1 MVAELSSVVLI
12 GIPSALTIITPT
24 TPGCD
29 CILRMVS
36 STSLIIKLS
45 HWNSK
50 SGNFVHLE
58 TKIDRQNYQIL
69 EWNKPIYQD
78 MTTTNG
84 LKIAKCSQRELCLIY
99 YEISGVDFQGDSVP
113 SGYGLVF
120 YAYNQ
125 HFVLRC

>member
-45 HWNSK
+45 HWERSVHSK

-58 TKIDRQNYQIL
+58 TKIDGQNYQIL

-78 MTTTNG
+78 MTTTTNG

-99 YEISGVDFQGDSVP
+99 YEISGVDF
-113 SGYGLVF
+113 